1 MRNTAH
7 YIHNVKG
14 VHLNVKSDRPG
25 EEHLQ
30 ILIYDGRGDH
40 SSIAIFFND
49 GAKIQG
55 NVFEAGNKDVD
66 PESIPERFRRVAG
79 SSMDSAE

>member
-14 VHLNVKSDRPG
+14 VRLDVTSDSPG
-25 EEHLQ
+25 QEHLQ

-49 GAKIQG
+49 DAKIQG
-55 NVFEAGNKDVD
+55 NVFNIGSKDID
-66 PESIPERFRRVAG
+66 PESIPERFREVR
-79 SSMDSAE
+79 SPNR